1 MLRCNK
7 RSVATGGEGTPVLVD
22 FGLAKALVFESGGN
36 GDPAPA
42 PTAAAAAT
50 AAPRP
55 LFRMTPRTGSQ
66 RYMAP
71 EVGGGASTARARHS
85 TPKHMHPT
93 PLSPAAQTSGHRL
106 TNVAWSALPWL
117 AAQVALDDAEYSTA
131 ADIFSLSLLVW
142 EARRSFSRRSISIR
156 STSIDLSIE
165 LHRPIQTIA
174 HAALA
179 WRVRP
184 TCSLAVPSALST
196 TDSTV

>member
-1 MLRCNK
+1 MNENHRRSARAPEEIKTDAGARLIARPLRPVRVVVARVAPRPPQPANVMLRCNK
-7 RSVATGGEGTPVLVD
+7 RSVAMGGEGTPVLVD

-85 TPKHMHPT
+85 TPKHIHPT
-93 PLSPAAQTSGHRL
+93 PLPPLR
-106 TNVAWSALPWL
+106 
-117 AAQVALDDAEYSTA
+117 
-131 ADIFSLSLLVW
+131 
-142 EARRSFSRRSISIR
+142 
-156 STSIDLSIE
+156 
-165 LHRPIQTIA
+165 
-174 HAALA
+174 
-179 WRVRP
+179 
-184 TCSLAVPSALST
+184 
-196 TDSTV
+196 